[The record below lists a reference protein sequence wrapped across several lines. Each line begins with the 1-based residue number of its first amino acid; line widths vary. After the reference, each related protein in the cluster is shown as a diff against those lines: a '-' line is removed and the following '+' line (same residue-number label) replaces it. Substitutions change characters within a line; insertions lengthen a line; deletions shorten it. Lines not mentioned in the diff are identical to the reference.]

1 MEFRHHS
8 PTTLTNIANICVNLI
23 HLSKIGPEKITIG
36 LGLNDAKDIN
46 ELSRIF
52 TEITDATVE
61 TEWLASQMKDWLQN
75 KSRFYTPAE
84 NDY

>member
-23 HLSKIGPEKITIG
+23 HLSKFGHERITVG
-36 LGLNDAKDIN
+36 LGLNDTKDIN

-52 TEITDATVE
+52 AETRDATVE
-61 TEWLASQMKDWLQN
+61 NEWLASQMKDWLQN
-75 KSRFYTPAE
+75 KSRFYTPE
-84 NDY
+84 DNDY